1 MAITHLFEG
10 SIISESEYEW
20 DGHTVNGVTYS
31 DTRDG
36 LGDYRIPK
44 GQPHNFP

>member
-1 MAITHLFEG
+1 MAEA
-10 SIISESEYEW
+10 EYER
-20 DGHTVNGVTYS
+20 DGVTRGGVTYS

-44 GQPHNFP
+44 PLLTNMDGSRIPVEQIV